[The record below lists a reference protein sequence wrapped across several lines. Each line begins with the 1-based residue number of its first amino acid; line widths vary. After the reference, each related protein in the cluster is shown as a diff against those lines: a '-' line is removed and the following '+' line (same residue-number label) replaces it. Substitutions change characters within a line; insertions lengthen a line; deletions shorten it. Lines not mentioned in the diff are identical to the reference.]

1 MIQPT
6 YTLNGLNR
14 EALNAQLAAALGAVY
29 AGFADRQTREGFVV
43 TINLTGAAQAAD
55 LDKLNALMAAYDP
68 TALTQEQQAQKQ
80 RTQKLAD
87 ARRDYKGG
95 ELNPANY
102 AGENALI
109 QALARKLAWL
119 EQEIADLR
127 GS

>member
-1 MIQPT
+1 MNQIT

-14 EALNAQLAAALGAVY
+14 EALNHQLAQAFGPLY
-29 AGFADRQTREGFVV
+29 AGFADRETRAGFVV
-43 TINLTGAAQAAD
+43 TINLTSEAAPAD
-55 LDKLNALMAAYDP
+55 LDRLNQLMAQYDP
-68 TALTQEQQAQKQ
+68 TVLTPAQQAQKQ
-80 RTQKLAD
+80 REQKLAE

-95 ELNPANY
+95 ELNPADY